1 MTITRVITDL
11 KVNGN
16 NKLHYVISSLI
27 VTAEVSRCGDDLVIG
42 NITIPGDDATFKP
55 FGLDAVKA
63 AVKERLQQ
71 TLTLADF
78 KELLPEIYETIF

>member
-16 NKLHYVISSLI
+16 NKLHYEISSLI
-27 VTAEVSRCGDDLVIG
+27 VDAEVARCGDDLVISD
-42 NITIPGDDATFKP
+42 IMIPGDDAAFKP
-55 FGLDAVKA
+55 FGLDTVKA

-78 KELLPEIYETIF
+78 KEPLPESYETIF